1 MQMKDSTLLPA
12 SPFSRWCLIC
22 GLLLAGACATPAG
35 KPAADAAVT
44 AVPAPATADVATPV
58 APQRPKIDLTG
69 ELLYRIMLAEIAG
82 QRGELDAALA
92 TYLDLARNTRD
103 PKLAERATRIAVYA
117 RDVEAATEA
126 ATIWVELEPQSP
138 DPHQVLAAM
147 ALRRGDEEQAFT
159 HLEEMLD
166 HAAGSLDEKLLMIA
180 NLLGREKDGTLVM
193 SLLERLLVSRQNS
206 PEALY
211 AFSHVV
217 ARLGDLDRSAQ
228 LLEKALALEPENEN
242 AILSYVSV
250 LQRQKRM
257 DEALGQLEHV
267 LKRRHDR
274 KEDDFELRMA
284 YARLLADARRFDD
297 SLKQFEIL
305 AAKQPG
311 NTEVSFALGL
321 LHLQANRVAE
331 AEPYFKKLVNNEE
344 RGDDASYYLGRIA
357 EERESYDQANVW
369 YLGVQGGENYFD
381 AQVRLGLILAK
392 QDRLDEARTHLRSV
406 RTRNA
411 EERAL
416 LVQAEGELLT
426 EGKRFDDAMSVYDQA
441 LQAGFNSDVMYAR
454 AMLAEKMDRLDIL
467 ERDLRE
473 ILEKDPGNAQAL
485 NALGYTLAD
494 RTDRFDEAL
503 QFIQRA
509 LTISPSDF
517 YILDSMGWVLYR
529 MRRLD
534 EAEGYLRKALVLRQ
548 DSEVAAHLGEVLWAK
563 GDRKGA
569 NEIWN
574 TALRETP
581 GDGKLLDVIKR
592 FKE

>member
-1 MQMKDSTLLPA
+1 MQIKDSTHRLSLPLPYLCLFCGVLLT
-12 SPFSRWCLIC
+12 
-22 GLLLAGACATPAG
+22 GACATPTG
-35 KPAADAAVT
+35 RPAADTAKAPVPDAAAAEVE
-44 AVPAPATADVATPV
+44 APV
-58 APQRPKIDLTG
+58 APPRPDIDLTG

-82 QRGELDAALA
+82 QRGELDAALV
-92 TYLDLARNTRD
+92 TYLDLAHSTRD
-103 PKLAERATRIAVYA
+103 VKLAERATRIAVYA

-126 ATIWVELEPQSP
+126 ATIWVELDPQSP

-147 ALRRGDEEQAFT
+147 ALRRGDEEQAFK

-166 HAAGSLDEKLLMIA
+166 RAAGSLDEKLLMIA
-180 NLLGREKDGTLVM
+180 NLLGREKDGALVL
-193 SLLERLLVSRQNS
+193 SLLERLLASRQDS

-228 LLEKALALEPENEN
+228 LLEQALALDPENEN
-242 AILSYVSV
+242 ALLTYVSI

-257 DEALGQLEHV
+257 DEALERLEQV
-267 LKRRHDR
+267 LKHRHDQ
-274 KEDDFELRMA
+274 KVDDFNLRMA
-284 YARLLADARRFDD
+284 YARLLADARRFDA
-297 SLKQFEIL
+297 SLRQFEIL
-305 AAKQPG
+305 GKMQPD
-311 NTEVSFALGL
+311 NPEVSFALGL
-321 LHLQANRVAE
+321 LQLQANRIAE
-331 AEPYFKKLVNNEE
+331 AEPHFKQLVNNEE

-357 EERESYDQANVW
+357 EERESYDQANLW

-416 LVQAEGELLT
+416 LVQAEGELLA
-426 EGKRFDDAMSVYDQA
+426 EDKRYDEAMSVYDQA

-473 ILEKDPGNAQAL
+473 ILDQDPGNAQAL

-494 RTDRFDEAL
+494 RTDRFEEAL
-503 QFIQRA
+503 EFIRRA
-509 LTISPSDF
+509 LEISPSDF

-529 MRRLD
+529 MGRLD
-534 EAEGYLRKALVLRQ
+534 EAEEYLRKALVLRP

-574 TALRETP
+574 TALQETP
-581 GDGKLLDVIKR
+581 GDDKLLDVIKR